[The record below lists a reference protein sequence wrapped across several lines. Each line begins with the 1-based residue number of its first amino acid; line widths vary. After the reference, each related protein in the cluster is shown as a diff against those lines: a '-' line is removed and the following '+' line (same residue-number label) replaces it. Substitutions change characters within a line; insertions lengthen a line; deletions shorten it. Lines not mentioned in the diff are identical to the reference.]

1 MWTLMLDPRFKSFH
15 LVFSF
20 ISHNQGITIVEQYDI
35 ISLYPM
41 FIKCYYH
48 LHPSIEFDNDFVDQ
62 RVDDDNNL
70 DIFQMRTQNTKP
82 TKELVTR
89 ELLVFWRYE
98 WIWRISNVP
107 FSNGRNMKPKRD
119 TSMVVENQQS
129 LKFEIR
135 LVRTGQKIDCFQ
147 IVENRQ
153 AWKPDF
159 FPWKKFDTQNGSHKP
174 SILFWNQEPT
184 RFSHRGQKQ
193 KQKTQNQRFS
203 KKGENRPTWYG
214 CILWRCWFTCRQ
226 VRSPK
231 KRHILCAHTQRG
243 WGDPMWTVNPIVLL
257 MRIASVLVNFQQWS
271 LLRNQWQKC
280 SQNSCGKNRPNL
292 GSSLFCWL

>member
-1 MWTLMLDPRFKSFH
+1 MLDPRFKSFH

-98 WIWRISNVP
+98 WI
-107 FSNGRNMKPKRD
+107 
-119 TSMVVENQQS
+119 
-129 LKFEIR
+129 
-135 LVRTGQKIDCFQ
+135 
-147 IVENRQ
+147 
-153 AWKPDF
+153 
-159 FPWKKFDTQNGSHKP
+159 
-174 SILFWNQEPT
+174 
-184 RFSHRGQKQ
+184 
-193 KQKTQNQRFS
+193 
-203 KKGENRPTWYG
+203 
-214 CILWRCWFTCRQ
+214 
-226 VRSPK
+226 
-231 KRHILCAHTQRG
+231 
-243 WGDPMWTVNPIVLL
+243 
-257 MRIASVLVNFQQWS
+257 
-271 LLRNQWQKC
+271 
-280 SQNSCGKNRPNL
+280 
-292 GSSLFCWL
+292 